1 MVIIRRKRLFL
12 EKQLQ
17 LKHSY
22 SHLKGWRVII
32 VDDLQKRQYLP
43 PSLSRKKLWR
53 MYSNDTAVK
62 ESYFRKIFNTNFN
75 VGFGKPST
83 DICSTCVRLKNQAK
97 MEKDEEKKQY
107 FILQLKVHKK
117 RGKSFHQL
125 LNRITDDE
133 VTLVLTVK
141 SQKYPK

>member
-1 MVIIRRKRLFL
+1 
-12 EKQLQ
+12 
-17 LKHSY
+17 
-22 SHLKGWRVII
+22 
-32 VDDLQKRQYLP
+32 
-43 PSLSRKKLWR
+43 

-97 MEKDEEKKQY
+97 MEKDEEKKQS

-117 RGKSFHQL
+117 RAKSFHQL

-133 VTLVLTVK
+133 LGINNVRCYVWTENERSRGSSEIALAIYDSL
-141 SQKYPK
+141 QKVDSAKIRKIRLFSDGCTGQNENMTMISMAAT